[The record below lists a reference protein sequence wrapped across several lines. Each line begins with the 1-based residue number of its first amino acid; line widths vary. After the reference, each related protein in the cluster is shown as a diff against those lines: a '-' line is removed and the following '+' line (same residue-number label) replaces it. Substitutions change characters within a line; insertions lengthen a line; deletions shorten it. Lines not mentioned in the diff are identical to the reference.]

1 MTESRA
7 RGDVN
12 SVGSRTS
19 SQRASRWRAAGVLAV
34 CLVGLAAPALAFD
47 ELVAASDA
55 TRAVPRTMAANA
67 LVAAACPGP
76 TMRTSDLALAKR
88 LNDRAAFLIAM
99 AEAVRAKE
107 AREQVDPLDP
117 SSYHFA
123 DDPET
128 AARAVHRHYGPD
140 SFVTRSAQAI
150 LAVASAAERGAQV
163 PLDRINT
170 VADAIVEAGR
180 ERLGWRS
187 LPDIELRSRLWH
199 DEATV
204 RLSSSW

>member
-1 MTESRA
+1 M
-7 RGDVN
+7 D
-12 SVGSRTS
+12 
-19 SQRASRWRAAGVLAV
+19 
-34 CLVGLAAPALAFD
+34 
-47 ELVAASDA
+47 
-55 TRAVPRTMAANA
+55 ANA

-76 TMRTSDLALAKR
+76 TMRISDLALARR
-88 LNDRAAFLIAM
+88 LNDRAAFSSAM
-99 AEAVRAKE
+99 AEAARAEE

-123 DDPET
+123 DDPEE

-140 SFVTRSAQAI
+140 SFVTRGAQAI
-150 LAVASAAERGAQV
+150 LAIASAAERGTQA

-199 DEATV
+199 DEASV
-204 RLSSSW
+204 RMSTRW